1 MDIHVLFG
9 ILFLD
14 LIAALGSVF
23 LAIYK
28 NIRVTSDYDW
38 IDAFLKL

>member
-9 ILFLD
+9 ILFF
-14 LIAALGSVF
+14 IALSSVF

-28 NIRVTSDYDW
+28 ILRVTSDNDW
-38 IDAFLKL
+38 IDAFLKS